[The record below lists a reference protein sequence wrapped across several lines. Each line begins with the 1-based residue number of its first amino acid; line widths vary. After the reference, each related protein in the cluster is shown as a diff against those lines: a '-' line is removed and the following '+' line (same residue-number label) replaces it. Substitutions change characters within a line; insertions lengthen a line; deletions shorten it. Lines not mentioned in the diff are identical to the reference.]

1 MKHLGNKKTKKKK
14 RKIVMSNQLAEIK
27 GEAKH
32 DDEIILDDPISNPPS
47 PDNIYTKMQKLY
59 YEEAAATGD
68 GVEVDNVVGSFNEH
82 NAWWDYEFLFCRLG
96 GFPLHECK
104 VLDFAC
110 GPGRNIVKYKDKFKQ
125 IDGVDISINNIKNA
139 KKYLDKNGI
148 TNSNLYTCDGIS
160 LGAIPDSSY
169 NIVMSTVALQH
180 ICVHDI
186 RQSYF
191 EEFHRVLNDGGV
203 LCFQMGYGS
212 PAISSVDYYENFYDA
227 PGTNRA
233 FDVEVSHPVQLKKS
247 LEAAGFSS
255 INYIIGP
262 TGPGD
267 NHPHWIYI
275 NAGKLIK
282 K

>member
-1 MKHLGNKKTKKKK
+1 MKQLGHKKTKKKK
-14 RKIVMSNQLAEIK
+14 RKIVMSNQLAEVK
-27 GEAKH
+27 GDTKH

-47 PDNIYTKMQKLY
+47 PDNAYTKMQKLY

-68 GVEVDNVVGSFNEH
+68 GIKVDNVVGSFNEH
-82 NAWWDYEFLFCRLG
+82 NTWWDYEFLFCRLG

-139 KKYLDKNGI
+139 KNYLDKNGI

-180 ICVHDI
+180 I
-186 RQSYF
+186 
-191 EEFHRVLNDGGV
+191 
-203 LCFQMGYGS
+203 
-212 PAISSVDYYENFYDA
+212 
-227 PGTNRA
+227 
-233 FDVEVSHPVQLKKS
+233 
-247 LEAAGFSS
+247 
-255 INYIIGP
+255 
-262 TGPGD
+262 
-267 NHPHWIYI
+267 
-275 NAGKLIK
+275 
-282 K
+282 